1 LIPSTPT
8 QPVPDPY
15 IDTQGKDADMLNLYE
30 IKKEIEQL
38 PKEQFDDLRQW
49 LVQKDWY
56 NWERQIINDSKK
68 GKLNFLIEEAMD
80 EKDKGQLQGL

>member
-1 LIPSTPT
+1 
-8 QPVPDPY
+8 
-15 IDTQGKDADMLNLYE
+15 MLNLYE

-49 LVQKDWY
+49 LAQKDWH

-68 GKLNFLIEEAMD
+68 GKLNFLTEEAME
-80 EKDKGQLQGL
+80 EKANDQLQEL

>member
-1 LIPSTPT
+1 
-8 QPVPDPY
+8 
-15 IDTQGKDADMLNLYE
+15 MLNLYE

-56 NWERQIINDSKK
+56 NWECKIIKDSKK
-68 GKLNFLIEEAMD
+68 GKLNFLIEEAME

>member
-1 LIPSTPT
+1 
-8 QPVPDPY
+8 
-15 IDTQGKDADMLNLYE
+15 MLNLYE

-68 GKLNFLIEEAMD
+68 GKLNFLIEEAME